1 MERVR
6 FKFRVVVVLWF
17 LLGSAFLIM
26 SMYISNYF
34 IIPLLLV
41 TAMLGMYSLSL
52 RCPNC
57 GKPVLHNHI
66 EIFGI
71 DFYIWTSWIPKKC
84 KKCGVEL

>member
-17 LLGSAFLIM
+17 LLGSAFLI
-26 SMYISNYF
+26 MYISNYF